1 MSLWSKLKASQ
12 KPGGGEWFTPGR
24 YVCQVQR
31 VVQGKARDG
40 IDYFALEF
48 NVLDVLV
55 PTSVRMK
62 GRDGTESQ
70 VDSLPKGVAAKQV
83 IKLRPD
89 IFETALGNYKSF
101 VCAVLDL
108 NESDLDSMSEAEFA
122 QQMDA
127 IVEDD
132 GTALA
137 GSYVIVNATRK
148 ETRGGYDFCQITYE
162 AVDEAMV

>member
-24 YVCQVQR
+24 YMCQVQR
-31 VVQGKARDG
+31 IVQGTARDG

-48 NVLDVLV
+48 QVLEVLV
-55 PTSVRMK
+55 PQSVRMK
-62 GRDGTESQ
+62 SRDGTESM
-70 VDSLPKGVAAKQV
+70 VDSLIAGVPAKQV

-108 NESDLDSMSEAEFA
+108 NESDLDAMSETEFG
-122 QQMDA
+122 QQMDS
-127 IVEDD
+127 IVEGD

-137 GSYVIVNATRK
+137 GSNVIVNATRK
-148 ETRGGYDFCQITYE
+148 ETRGGDDFCQITYE
-162 AVDEAMV
+162 AVG

>member
-24 YVCQVQR
+24 YLCQVNR
-31 VVQGKARDG
+31 VVKGTARDG

-48 NVLDVLV
+48 HVVDVIV
-55 PTSVRMK
+55 PMSTRMK
-62 GRDGTESQ
+62 SRDGSESM
-70 VDSLPKGVAAKQV
+70 VDSLCAGIAAKQV

-108 NESDLDSMSEAEFA
+108 NENDLDAMSDTEFGE
-122 QQMDA
+122 QMDS
-127 IVEDD
+127 IVEGD
-132 GTALA
+132 GCALT
-137 GSYVIVNATRK
+137 GSKVVVNAVRK

-162 AVDEAMV
+162 AVS